1 MMDERRNCSKVKLII
16 PEKTKQIICEN
27 RDDNTKEKFYIGDQK
42 NENLG
47 FKPKRNYI
55 KLQQTKSENN

>member
-1 MMDERRNCSKVKLII
+1 MI
-16 PEKTKQIICEN
+16 T
-27 RDDNTKEKFYIGDQK
+27 TKEKFYIGDQK

-55 KLQQTKSENN
+55 KLQ

>member
-1 MMDERRNCSKVKLII
+1 MMDERRNCSKVKLIV

-27 RDDNTKEKFYIGDQK
+27 RDDNTKEKFYIGGQK

-55 KLQQTKSENN
+55 KLQ